1 MKLGLDHSATKYW
14 YEQLQAVSVLT
25 MSLNFNIS
33 TDLLYSMYI
42 LHAYLAAQYLYSFE
56 D

>member
-1 MKLGLDHSATKYW
+1 
-14 YEQLQAVSVLT
+14 

-56 D
+56 DWAATDILWEKDWQ